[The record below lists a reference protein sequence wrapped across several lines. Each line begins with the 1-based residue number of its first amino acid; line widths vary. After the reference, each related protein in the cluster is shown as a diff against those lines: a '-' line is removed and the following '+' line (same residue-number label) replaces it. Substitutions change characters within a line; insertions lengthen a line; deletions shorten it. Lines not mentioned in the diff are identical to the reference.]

1 MIFLAEIELKSLTA
15 QRVKKVSLMTFGVVQ
30 NLITRVMTNIIFLL
44 KLENL
49 LSLLDCP
56 NRKHREK

>member
-1 MIFLAEIELKSLTA
+1 MILLAEIELKSLSA

-49 LSLLDCP
+49 LSLLDYP

>member
-1 MIFLAEIELKSLTA
+1 MILLAEIELKSLTA

-44 KLENL
+44 
-49 LSLLDCP
+49 
-56 NRKHREK
+56 